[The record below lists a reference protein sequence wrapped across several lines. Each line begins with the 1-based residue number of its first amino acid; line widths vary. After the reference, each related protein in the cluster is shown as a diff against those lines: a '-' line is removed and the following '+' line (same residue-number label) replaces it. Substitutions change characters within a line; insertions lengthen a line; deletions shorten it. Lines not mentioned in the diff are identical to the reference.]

1 MKPSWALVADADKII
16 NPDLERLYAARAHS
30 HVVVVKGASH
40 SVYESRPKEVAA
52 LIEEAAQKS
61 QKLGSIAMN
70 VLHIQSSPRGDK
82 SNSIALT
89 KAFLSAS
96 RKILATIDE
105 DVLNIWDEN
114 LPEFD
119 AASIG
124 AKYKAIKHEPM
135 TDAESHT
142 WNRIQELIGR
152 FQRANRIVLGL
163 PMWNFSI
170 PYKLKQLIDL
180 TAQRNYL
187 FTYDGKEYGPSLN
200 IPKALVVYTR
210 GSTYREGT
218 PIPPSFDHQ
227 APYIDFWLRMIGVH
241 EVRSVI
247 VDNAWNL
254 NDAQSAASV
263 AAAKQSVERI
273 AGGFW

>member
-1 MKPSWALVADADKII
+1 
-16 NPDLERLYAARAHS
+16 
-30 HVVVVKGASH
+30 
-40 SVYESRPKEVAA
+40 
-52 LIEEAAQKS
+52 
-61 QKLGSIAMN
+61 MN

-82 SNSIALT
+82 ANSIALT
-89 KAFLSAS
+89 NEFIPAS
-96 RKILATIDE
+96 RKMFPAIEE
-105 DVLNIWDEN
+105 DVLNVWDGN

-119 AASIG
+119 GASIA

-135 TDAESHT
+135 TDAESRT
-142 WNRIQELIGR
+142 WNRILELIGR

-187 FTYDGKEYGPSLN
+187 FTYDGKEYGPLLN

-210 GSTYREGT
+210 GSTYRENS

-227 APYIDFWLRMIGVH
+227 APYIDFWLHMIGVR
-241 EVRSVI
+241 ELRSV
-247 VDNAWNL
+247 VVENAWNKHYEESVDSL
-254 NDAQSAASV
+254 AAG
-263 AAAKQSVERI
+263 KQSVEEI
-273 AGGFW
+273 AWDFW

>member
-1 MKPSWALVADADKII
+1 
-16 NPDLERLYAARAHS
+16 
-30 HVVVVKGASH
+30 
-40 SVYESRPKEVAA
+40 
-52 LIEEAAQKS
+52 
-61 QKLGSIAMN
+61 MN

-89 KAFLSAS
+89 NAFLRAS
-96 RKILATIDE
+96 RKVLPEINE
-105 DVLNIWDEN
+105 DVLNVWDEN

-124 AKYKAIKHEPM
+124 AKYKAIKHQPL

-180 TAQRNYL
+180 VAQRNYL
-187 FTYDGKEYGPSLN
+187 FSYDGKQYGPLLN
-200 IPKALVVYTR
+200 VEKAVAVYTR
-210 GSTYREGT
+210 GSRYLEGT
-218 PIPPSFDHQ
+218 PIPLSFDYQ
-227 APYIDFWLRMIGVH
+227 ATYLDFWLRQVGVRKSAERDCRQRMESRPPAIGS
-241 EVRSVI
+241 EYREWQRRSGTI
-247 VDNAWNL
+247 
-254 NDAQSAASV
+254 
-263 AAAKQSVERI
+263 
-273 AGGFW
+273 G

>member
-1 MKPSWALVADADKII
+1 MK
-16 NPDLERLYAARAHS
+16 
-30 HVVVVKGASH
+30 
-40 SVYESRPKEVAA
+40 
-52 LIEEAAQKS
+52 
-61 QKLGSIAMN
+61 

-89 KAFLSAS
+89 NAFLSAS
-96 RKILATIDE
+96 RKVLPAIDE
-105 DVLNIWDEN
+105 DILNVWNEN

-119 AASIG
+119 TASIG
-124 AKYKAIKHEPM
+124 AKYKAINHQPM

-142 WNRIQELIGR
+142 WDRIQELIGR

-187 FTYDGKEYGPSLN
+187 FTYDGKEYGPLLD

-210 GSTYREGT
+210 GSTYRENT

-227 APYIDFWLRMIGVH
+227 APYIDFWLRMIGVR
-241 EVRSVI
+241 EIRSI
-247 VDNAWNL
+247 VVDGVFQD
-254 NDAQSAASV
+254 DAQSAARV
-263 AAAKQSVERI
+263 ATGKQSVERI
-273 AGGFW
+273 VDGFW

>member
-1 MKPSWALVADADKII
+1 
-16 NPDLERLYAARAHS
+16 
-30 HVVVVKGASH
+30 
-40 SVYESRPKEVAA
+40 
-52 LIEEAAQKS
+52 
-61 QKLGSIAMN
+61 MN

-89 KAFLSAS
+89 NAFLSAS
-96 RKILATIDE
+96 RKVFPAISEDILN
-105 DVLNIWDEN
+105 VWNEN

-119 AASIG
+119 TASIG
-124 AKYKAIKHEPM
+124 AKYKAINHQPM

-142 WNRIQELIGR
+142 WNRIMELIGR

-187 FTYDGKEYGPSLN
+187 FTYDGKQYGPSLN
-200 IPKALVVYTR
+200 IAKALVVYTR
-210 GSTYREGT
+210 GSAYRVDT

-227 APYIDFWLRMIGVH
+227 APYIDFWLRMIGVR
-241 EVRSVI
+241 EVLSVV
-247 VDNAWNL
+247 VDNVFQD
-254 NDAQSAASV
+254 DAQSAARV
-263 AAAKQSVERI
+263 AAGKQSVEQI
-273 AGGFW
+273 VNGFW

>member
-1 MKPSWALVADADKII
+1 
-16 NPDLERLYAARAHS
+16 
-30 HVVVVKGASH
+30 
-40 SVYESRPKEVAA
+40 
-52 LIEEAAQKS
+52 
-61 QKLGSIAMN
+61 MN
-70 VLHIQSSPRGDK
+70 VLHIQSSPRGEN

-89 KAFLSAS
+89 KAFIAAS
-96 RKILATIDE
+96 RKVLPAINE
-105 DVLNIWDEN
+105 DVLNIWNEN

-135 TDAESHT
+135 TEAESQT
-142 WNRIQELIGR
+142 WNRILELIGR
-152 FQRANRIVLGL
+152 FQRADRIVLGL

-187 FTYDGKEYGPSLN
+187 FTYDGKEYCPSLN
-200 IPKALVVYTR
+200 IAKALVVYTR
-210 GSTYREGT
+210 GSEYREGT

-227 APYIDFWLRMIGVH
+227 APYIDFWLRMIGVR
-241 EVRSVI
+241 EIQSVV
-247 VDNAWNL
+247 VDNAWNKS
-254 NDAQSAASV
+254 DAESAASM

>member
-1 MKPSWALVADADKII
+1 
-16 NPDLERLYAARAHS
+16 
-30 HVVVVKGASH
+30 
-40 SVYESRPKEVAA
+40 
-52 LIEEAAQKS
+52 
-61 QKLGSIAMN
+61 MN

-89 KAFLSAS
+89 NAFLSAS
-96 RKILATIDE
+96 RKIFSEINE
-105 DVLNIWDEN
+105 DVLNVWDEN

-119 AASIG
+119 ASSIG

-135 TDAESHT
+135 TSAESST
-142 WNRIQELIGR
+142 WTRIQELIGR

-187 FTYDGKEYGPSLN
+187 FTYDGKKYGPYLK

-210 GSTYREGT
+210 GSTYRENSS
-218 PIPPSFDHQ
+218 IPPPFDHQ
-227 APYIDFWLRMIGVH
+227 APNIDFWLRMIGVC
-241 EVRSVI
+241 E
-247 VDNAWNL
+247 
-254 NDAQSAASV
+254 
-263 AAAKQSVERI
+263 
-273 AGGFW
+273 

>member
-1 MKPSWALVADADKII
+1 
-16 NPDLERLYAARAHS
+16 
-30 HVVVVKGASH
+30 
-40 SVYESRPKEVAA
+40 
-52 LIEEAAQKS
+52 
-61 QKLGSIAMN
+61 MN

-89 KAFLSAS
+89 NAFLSAS
-96 RKILATIDE
+96 RKVLPAIDE
-105 DVLNIWDEN
+105 DVLNVWDEN

-124 AKYKAIKHEPM
+124 GKYKAIKHQPM
-135 TDAESHT
+135 SDAESRT
-142 WNRIQELIGR
+142 WNRILELIGR

-187 FTYDGKEYGPSLN
+187 FTYDGKEYGPLLT

-210 GSTYREGT
+210 GSTYRENSK
-218 PIPPSFDHQ
+218 IPPSFDHQ
-227 APYIDFWLRMIGVH
+227 APYIDFWLHMIGVQQ
-241 EVRSVI
+241 VRTVV
-247 VDNAWNL
+247 VDNAWNQD
-254 NDAQSAASV
+254 DAESAASL
-263 AAAKQSVERI
+263 AAGKQSVERI
-273 AGGFW
+273 VDGFW

>member
-1 MKPSWALVADADKII
+1 MT
-16 NPDLERLYAARAHS
+16 
-30 HVVVVKGASH
+30 
-40 SVYESRPKEVAA
+40 
-52 LIEEAAQKS
+52 
-61 QKLGSIAMN
+61 

-89 KAFLSAS
+89 NAFLSAS
-96 RKILATIDE
+96 RKVLPVINE
-105 DVLNIWDEN
+105 DVLNVWDEN

-119 AASIG
+119 ATSIG
-124 AKYKAIKHEPM
+124 AKYKAIKHEPL
-135 TDAESHT
+135 TDAESLA

-187 FTYDGKEYGPSLN
+187 FTYDGKEYGPCLN

-210 GSTYREGT
+210 GSTFREDS

-227 APYIDFWLRMIGVH
+227 APYIDFWLRLIGVH
-241 EVRSVI
+241 EVLSVV
-247 VDNAWNL
+247 VDNAWNQ
-254 NDAQSAASV
+254 DHAQSEASLAAG
-263 AAAKQSVERI
+263 KQSVERMVR
-273 AGGFW
+273 GFWCDGASALSRRYDFVEQASA

>member
-1 MKPSWALVADADKII
+1 
-16 NPDLERLYAARAHS
+16 
-30 HVVVVKGASH
+30 
-40 SVYESRPKEVAA
+40 
-52 LIEEAAQKS
+52 
-61 QKLGSIAMN
+61 MN

-89 KAFLSAS
+89 NAFLSAS
-96 RKILATIDE
+96 RKVLPAIDE
-105 DVLNIWDEN
+105 DVLNVWDEN

-124 AKYKAIKHEPM
+124 AKYKAIKHQPM
-135 TDAESHT
+135 TDAESQT

-187 FTYDGKEYGPSLN
+187 FTYDGQQYGPLLD

-210 GSTYREGT
+210 GSTYRENS

-227 APYIDFWLRMIGVH
+227 APYVDFWLRMIGVH
-241 EVRSVI
+241 EVRSVV
-247 VDNAWNL
+247 VDNAWNQD
-254 NDAQSAASV
+254 DAESAASL
-263 AAAKQSVERI
+263 AAGKLSVERI
-273 AGGFW
+273 VGGFW

>member
-1 MKPSWALVADADKII
+1 
-16 NPDLERLYAARAHS
+16 
-30 HVVVVKGASH
+30 
-40 SVYESRPKEVAA
+40 
-52 LIEEAAQKS
+52 
-61 QKLGSIAMN
+61 
-70 VLHIQSSPRGDK
+70 
-82 SNSIALT
+82 
-89 KAFLSAS
+89 
-96 RKILATIDE
+96 
-105 DVLNIWDEN
+105 
-114 LPEFD
+114 
-119 AASIG
+119 
-124 AKYKAIKHEPM
+124 
-135 TDAESHT
+135 
-142 WNRIQELIGR
+142 
-152 FQRANRIVLGL
+152 
-163 PMWNFSI
+163 MWNFSI

-200 IPKALVVYTR
+200 IPKALAVYTR

-263 AAAKQSVERI
+263 AAAKQTVERI
-273 AGGFW
+273 AEGFW